1 MEREIRKRT
10 GETFE
15 KQMKARNK
23 HLAEINNPDI
33 KSIKKESKLRRRL
46 KIQVNEIEIDPV
58 LRRMKKLH
66 DDIIKTNEIFPSN
79 DIKYIFSYPFI
90 VEFDPKRLHTY
101 ITTNDPII
109 NDYWKRRGFQDH
121 EHVQN
126 MVEPELELE

>member
-1 MEREIRKRT
+1 MERKIRRRI

-15 KQMKARNK
+15 NQMKARNK
-23 HLAEINNPDI
+23 HLAEIKNPDI
-33 KSIKKESKLRRRL
+33 KSIKKESKLNRRL

-58 LRRMKKLH
+58 LKRMKKLH
-66 DDIIKTNEIFPSN
+66 EDTIKTNEMFPSN

-90 VEFDPKRLHTY
+90 IEFDPKRLHTN

-109 NDYWKRRGFQDH
+109 NEYWKRKGFQDH

-126 MVEPELELE
+126 MVEPELELD